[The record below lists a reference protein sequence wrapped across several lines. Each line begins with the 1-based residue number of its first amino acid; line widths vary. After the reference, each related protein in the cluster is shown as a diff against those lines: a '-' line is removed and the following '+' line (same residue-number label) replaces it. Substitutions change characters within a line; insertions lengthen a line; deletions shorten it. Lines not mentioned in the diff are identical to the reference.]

1 MAFPDARRQRP
12 ARVQTKRGCICICI
26 CLLIYLE
33 TGSDG
38 YHRGLPK
45 PRGEGS
51 LRLLALP
58 LLPLL
63 RPHRNQRPLPNLDN
77 GEGGGLELVF
87 NFHIPSSWV

>member
-1 MAFPDARRQRP
+1 M
-12 ARVQTKRGCICICI
+12 
-26 CLLIYLE
+26 CLFYLE

-38 YHRGLPK
+38 YHCGFPK
-45 PRGEGS
+45 SRGEGS

-77 GEGGGLELVF
+77 WEGGGLELVF
-87 NFHIPSSWV
+87 FHIRSNWV